1 MCISTELRFRSNDF
15 VGISSNES
23 VLTFA
28 LDNYGRMR
36 TFRYFI

>member
-1 MCISTELRFRSNDF
+1 MYISTEFRFRSNDF
-15 VGISSNES
+15 VRIFSDES
-23 VLTFA
+23 VFTFA